1 MNPRQNAATGLRLR
15 EKAVRKRLNVSYDP
29 IRADFDLN
37 EADSMDRQAMALL
50 TPAKPLQEGAGGEI
64 VPPTTLGLPGLE
76 YALQRPNMLSVEA
89 SIQRTELADKAGV
102 FELAIEAAE
111 SSKAKGAVQ
120 KMLTHQ
126 MAAAHKHAMRLLG
139 ESEKERD
146 SIEKCRMATTA
157 SKLMDAFSRAAV
169 ALQRLQTGSSQ
180 VVTVQHVQIN
190 GGQTAIVGNFRGGN
204 GN

>member
-15 EKAVRKRLNVSYDP
+15 EKAARKRLNVSYDP

-37 EADSMDRQAMALL
+37 EADSMDRQATALI
-50 TPAKPLQEGAGGEI
+50 TPAQRLQEGAGGEI
-64 VPPTTLGLPGLE
+64 VPPMSLGLPGLE
-76 YALQRPNMLSVEA
+76 NALQRPNTLSLEA
-89 SIQRTELADKAGV
+89 SIQRTDLADKAGV

-111 SSKAKGAVQ
+111 SAKAKGAVQ
-120 KMLTHQ
+120 QMICHQ

-169 ALQRLQTGSSQ
+169 SLQRLQTGSSQ
-180 VVTVQHVQIN
+180 TVTVQHVQIN
-190 GGQTAIVGNFRGGN
+190 GGQTAIVGNFRGG
-204 GN
+204 

>member
-1 MNPRQNAATGLRLR
+1 MDKVK
-15 EKAVRKRLNVSYDP
+15 KAVRLQQQAARKRLLAPDYDP
-29 IRADFDLN
+29 IREDCDLG
-37 EADSMDRQAMALL
+37 EARLMDRQAIALL

-64 VPPTTLGLPGLE
+64 VPPEGLGLTGLKSTLKSPDNL
-76 YALQRPNMLSVEA
+76 ALEA
-89 SIQRTELADKAGV
+89 TIQRTDLADKAGV

-111 SSKAKGAVQ
+111 SAKAKGAVQ
-120 KMLTHQ
+120 QMICHQ

-204 GN
+204 GNFE

>member
-169 ALQRLQTGSSQ
+169 PCKGCKPAQ
-180 VVTVQHVQIN
+180 V
-190 GGQTAIVGNFRGGN
+190 R
-204 GN
+204 